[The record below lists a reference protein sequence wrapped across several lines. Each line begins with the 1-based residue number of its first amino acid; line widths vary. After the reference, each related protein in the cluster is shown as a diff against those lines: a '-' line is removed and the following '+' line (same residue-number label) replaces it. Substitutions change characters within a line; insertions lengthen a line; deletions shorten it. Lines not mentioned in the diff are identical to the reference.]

1 MGNIGTAL
9 KRFITNKNTVT
20 LLAIIIG
27 TVILYLFYNYRVN
40 KAVAT
45 QTVCYAT
52 TNIPAKTLIT
62 EDMVGLKRVLASS
75 ISKNQVRECSQV
87 IGKYTSYASEMA
99 ENSFF
104 YELNLKEGTDMPD
117 SAFDNLQE
125 GETIYNLKVTFE
137 TTYGNSIFPGD
148 YIDLYLKTED
158 ESGLLI
164 YGKFIEKI
172 KVHGVK
178 DSNGKNV
185 FDTTIENRIPSQL
198 LFAVPE
204 DLYLLLK
211 KAEYL
216 GLDIVIV
223 PRNDSYSAE
232 AGQVKVSSNYL
243 KELIIDQ
250 TATIPDEC
258 VTQETPTAEC
268 DQQLN
273 GDLNEDNNTNNETE
287 E

>member
-1 MGNIGTAL
+1 VA
-9 KRFITNKNTVT
+9 
-20 LLAIIIG
+20 
-27 TVILYLFYNYRVN
+27 YNYRVK

-45 QTVCYAT
+45 ENVCYAKV
-52 TNIPAKTLIT
+52 NIPAKTLIT
-62 EDMVGLKRVLASS
+62 EDMVASKRVLSSS
-75 ISKNQVRECSQV
+75 IASNQVRSCEQV
-87 IGKYTSYASEMA
+87 KGKYTSYASEMA

-104 YELNLKEGTDMPD
+104 FELNLKEATDMPD

-125 GETIYNLKVTFE
+125 GETIYNLNVTFE

-158 ESGLLI
+158 ETGMLI

-178 DSNGKNV
+178 DSEGKNV
-185 FDTTIENRIPSQL
+185 FDTTIENRTPSQL

-223 PRNDSYSAE
+223 PRNDHYSAE
-232 AGQVKVSSNYL
+232 AGQVKVSSEYL
-243 KELIIDQ
+243 KNHILDQ
-250 TATIPDEC
+250 TALIPDEC
-258 VTQETPTAEC
+258 VTQDTPMAEC
-268 DQQLN
+268 NPQTN
-273 GDLNEDNNTNNETE
+273 GSTNENTDNDTNE
-287 E
+287 